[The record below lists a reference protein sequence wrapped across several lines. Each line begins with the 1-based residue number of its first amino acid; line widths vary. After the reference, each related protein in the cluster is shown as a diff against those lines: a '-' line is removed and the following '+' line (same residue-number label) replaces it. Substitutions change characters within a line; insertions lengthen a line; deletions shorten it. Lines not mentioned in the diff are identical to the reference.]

1 MKIKCIII
9 PALTFGIVL
18 TSSFTAKA
26 EGWQQSNSTWI
37 YLDDSGNRL
46 KNVWK
51 KGADGNFRWLNEAGE
66 MAKNSWVDSGKY
78 YVDDDGVYIYG
89 KWKKIGNFW
98 YHFNNN
104 GLAARE
110 AWQNIDSKW
119 YYFNDEGHMLTGWI
133 LDDMYFCGADGVMLT
148 GWQQLLPSSK
158 YSDEKKDI
166 TPSPSNTFTD
176 DDKNWYYFGANGKKF
191 VPRGLDGAAY
201 GERKVDG
208 VRYCFSESGALHVGW
223 ANIKGTGRSS
233 ASITDYKYY
242 NKDGTVRTGWY
253 SIQPPD
259 DILDNYEHEVE
270 WFYFDSSG
278 IPYASK
284 ENSLYAKD
292 IKNING
298 KSYLFNHRGN
308 PVYGLQKVYTGS
320 NNDKYTAYY
329 FGTVKQSHM
338 QKGRV
343 KLEGTDGDNIY
354 YFQESTG
361 RGYTGVKEGYLYYM
375 GKLQKADSSSKYLI
389 ISIPRDSG
397 NGFINYVVN
406 SSGRITK
413 NGKVKDGD
421 KVEYRTDGSGVLTHI
436 NGSTEGAGGEYS
448 HPQEPDFNNVG

>member
-233 ASITDYKYY
+233 ASITDYKY
-242 NKDGTVRTGWY
+242 
-253 SIQPPD
+253 S
-259 DILDNYEHEVE
+259 LD
-270 WFYFDSSG
+270 
-278 IPYASK
+278 ASHV
-284 ENSLYAKD
+284 LPAM
-292 IKNING
+292 
-298 KSYLFNHRGN
+298 
-308 PVYGLQKVYTGS
+308 GLSDKMAGS
-320 NNDKYTAYY
+320 A
-329 FGTVKQSHM
+329 
-338 QKGRV
+338 
-343 KLEGTDGDNIY
+343 L
-354 YFQESTG
+354 
-361 RGYTGVKEGYLYYM
+361 
-375 GKLQKADSSSKYLI
+375 
-389 ISIPRDSG
+389 
-397 NGFINYVVN
+397 
-406 SSGRITK
+406 RITLSRGRLRGRRRGHWQQPKERHKLHPVAPRARDRGRAEQK
-413 NGKVKDGD
+413 NRRHRDRHGD
-421 KVEYRTDGSGVLTHI
+421 RADI
-436 NGSTEGAGGEYS
+436 
-448 HPQEPDFNNVG
+448 F